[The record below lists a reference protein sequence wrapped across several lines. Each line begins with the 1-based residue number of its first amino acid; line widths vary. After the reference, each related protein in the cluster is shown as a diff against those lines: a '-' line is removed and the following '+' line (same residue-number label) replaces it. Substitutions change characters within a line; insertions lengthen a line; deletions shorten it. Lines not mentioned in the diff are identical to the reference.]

1 MEKEQR
7 ERTEMIPYLQAAM
20 EETFQCTC
28 SEIRTALD
36 TDACVIWRGLR
47 DAVCGCL
54 ETAGALQR
62 QGQKGSLKYL
72 AFSMMQH
79 ALWMDRLE
87 LRIDALDDSF
97 YLDTAEAS
105 AHYRA
110 DFLQDRFRRD
120 MECLYEKARS
130 RFIRIQNN
138 ELVRIRQAY
147 AEYYYSLLFR
157 MMESLTGLVRE
168 TVAGSGVGMADG
180 FQIIC
185 GDYMDRAVI
194 LYKEETGREIFSD
207 RD

>member
-7 ERTEMIPYLQAAM
+7 KRTEMIPYLQAAM

-62 QGQKGSLKYL
+62 QGQKGRLKYL

-105 AHYRA
+105 AHYHA
-110 DFLQDRFRRD
+110 DFLQDRFIAGTDQGRPLPGAGWRLR
-120 MECLYEKARS
+120 MVSGSSAAAAQPVPVYHNMNIGEQTEQCGSKINISYNTE
-130 RFIRIQNN
+130 
-138 ELVRIRQAY
+138 Y
-147 AEYYYSLLFR
+147 AVS
-157 MMESLTGLVRE
+157 
-168 TVAGSGVGMADG
+168 
-180 FQIIC
+180 I
-185 GDYMDRAVI
+185 
-194 LYKEETGREIFSD
+194 
-207 RD
+207 